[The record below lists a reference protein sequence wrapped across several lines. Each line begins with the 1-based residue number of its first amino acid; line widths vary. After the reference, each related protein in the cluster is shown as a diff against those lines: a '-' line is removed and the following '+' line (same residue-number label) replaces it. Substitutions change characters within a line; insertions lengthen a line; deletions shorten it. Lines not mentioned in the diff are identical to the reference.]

1 MFAIYKREL
10 RSYFTTA
17 VGYVFLA
24 VIVAL
29 SGVAFS
35 LLKPSCNGLPQF
47 VRTAQKSPHVGNI
60 KF

>member
-10 RSYFTTA
+10 RSYFSSA

-29 SGVAFS
+29 SAAAFS
-35 LLKPSCNGLPQF
+35 ATTLLSASNDVSLYF
-47 VRTAQKSPHVGNI
+47 SLMLFILMIA
-60 KF
+60 